1 MGVSS
6 MRIYRSLAEL
16 PPDFGP
22 SAVTIGNFDG
32 VHLGHC
38 EILRRVK
45 ALADARGWKASVLT
59 FDPHPTKVVAP
70 ERTPKLMTTPER
82 RTGLMAAAGVE
93 QILILPFDRG
103 IAQWTPDQFVRQ
115 LLVERM
121 GARAVLVGDNFR
133 FGCRQAG
140 NTRTLET
147 LGRELNFE
155 VEIAPAVTC
164 RGQVVSSSG
173 MRNLLC
179 AGRIG
184 LANRFLGR
192 PYALEGDVVSGR
204 GVGQKQ
210 TVPTLNLATECEVI
224 PARGVYVTRTQD
236 LDSARAWTSVTNI
249 GYRPTFGESDL
260 LSIESFL
267 LDPLTGDAPHR
278 IRVEFLARL
287 RSERQFESPEA
298 LKAQILR
305 DVRAAQNYFRR
316 TQAWIASK
324 CPPAIS

>member
-1 MGVSS
+1 
-6 MRIYRSLAEL
+6 MRIYRSLAEI

-45 ALADARGWKASVLT
+45 ALADAHGWKASVLT

-82 RTGLMAAAGVE
+82 RAALMAAAGVE
-93 QILILPFDRG
+93 QILILPFNRG
-103 IAQWTPDQFVRQ
+103 IAQWTPEEFVQQ
-115 LLVERM
+115 LLVNRL

-140 NTRTLET
+140 NTRTLEA
-147 LGRELNFE
+147 LGRQLGFA
-155 VEIAPAVTC
+155 VEIAPSVTC
-164 RGQVVSSSG
+164 RGKVVSSSTI
-173 MRNLLC
+173 RNLLF
-179 AGRIG
+179 AGCIG

-204 GVGQKQ
+204 GVGSKQ
-210 TVPTLNLATECEVI
+210 TVPTLNLATECEAI
-224 PARGVYVTRTQD
+224 PACGVYVTRTHD

-249 GYRPTFGESDL
+249 GYRPTFGESDQ
-260 LSIESFL
+260 LSTESFL
-267 LDPLTGDAPHR
+267 LEPLTGETPRR

-305 DVRAAQNYFRR
+305 DVRAATNYFRR
-316 TQAWIASK
+316 SKAWIASK
-324 CPPAIS
+324 CPPATS